1 MHREPLI
8 ASSIIMMFANSMD
21 QKASQAWYMPGEY
34 RIVEEKA
41 FLLEIRIQIAPTD
54 IDRVNYLPS
63 IKKLQ
68 QSIF

>member
-1 MHREPLI
+1 MQREPLI
-8 ASSIIMMFANSMD
+8 ASSIIMMIVNSND

-34 RIVEEKA
+34 RVIEGKA

-63 IKKLQ
+63 IKRLQ
-68 QSIF
+68 QRTF